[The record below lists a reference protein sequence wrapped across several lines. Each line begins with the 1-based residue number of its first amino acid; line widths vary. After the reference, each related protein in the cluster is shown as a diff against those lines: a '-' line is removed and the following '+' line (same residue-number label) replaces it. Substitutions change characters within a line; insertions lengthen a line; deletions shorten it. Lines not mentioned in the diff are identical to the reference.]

1 MPEPAAVAADAA
13 TAADAASAGV
23 VVVGAGLA
31 GARTCQELRAAGHQ
45 GPITLIGDEAASPYD
60 RPPLSKQAVDATT
73 GDLGFDAVA
82 LNVDFRPDLRVTGLA
97 GASRTA
103 DGPLQLA
110 VAGHAPVLAEAV
122 VVATGA
128 SPIVPPGWH
137 LGDRVRTL
145 RTRDDAIALATL
157 VDALGAQARFAVL
170 GGSWIGMEL
179 ASRLA
184 AAGIAVT
191 VLEKAAWLLP
201 QLPPEVGRQ
210 VRRWCDGA
218 GVEVGLG
225 LPVDGV
231 TIGEAPRDGVVV
243 ATTGGGE
250 VVADAALVAL
260 GVRPATGWLADSG
273 LGLSPRSG
281 ALRVDQHLR
290 SGDPRVIGV
299 GDAVERWSPRYRAW
313 LPGGHWQDALDA
325 PVVAAQSVLAALAV
339 TGPPPP
345 AAYDAVPYFWSEM
358 FGHTLQWTGFLT
370 DYRSARL
377 VVRGDMADGPWSV
390 CWLDEHARLHGVLA
404 CDRPRDAVAAR
415 KAQAADPGGA
425 PEVDI
430 DALADPQRAM
440 RDCFVAGR

>member
-1 MPEPAAVAADAA
+1 MPDPADAA
-13 TAADAASAGV
+13 TAAAAGV

-31 GARTCQELRAAGHQ
+31 GARTCMELRTAGYG
-45 GPITLIGDEAASPYD
+45 GPITLIGAESDAPYD
-60 RPPLSKQAVDATT
+60 RPALSKQAVDDTT
-73 GDLGFDAVA
+73 GDLGFDAAA
-82 LNVDFRPDLRVTGLA
+82 LRVDFRPGTRVAGLT

-103 DGPLQLA
+103 DASLRLVVEGRES
-110 VAGHAPVLAEAV
+110 VLADAV

-128 SPIVPPGWH
+128 LPIVPTGWQ

-145 RTRDDAIALATL
+145 RTRADAIALATL
-157 VDALGAQARFAVL
+157 VDSLGARARVAVL

-184 AAGIAVT
+184 AVGIAVT
-191 VLEKAAWLLP
+191 VLEKSAWLLP
-201 QLPPEVGRQ
+201 HLPPEVGRQ
-210 VRRWCDGA
+210 VRRWCDGV

-225 LPVDGV
+225 LPVDRVTMAEAPEDGV
-231 TIGEAPRDGVVV
+231 TV
-243 ATTGGGE
+243 ATTGGGQLT
-250 VVADAALVAL
+250 ADAALVAL

-339 TGPPPP
+339 TGPPSK
-345 AAYDAVPYFWSEM
+345 ASYDAVPYFWSEM

-377 VVRGDMADGPWSV
+377 VVRGNMDAGPWTV
-390 CWLDEHARLHGVLA
+390 CWLDENARLRGLLA

-425 PEVDI
+425 PEADI
-430 DALADPQRAM
+430 DALADPQRPL